1 MLVPRNHVT
10 KLYTSKSIELLM
22 TDLLDVTIKI
32 ITLTIIESLVYLQEE
47 STVKCNITFQDIMII
62 LWHAYAG
69 QKNSN
74 MHLPRVELRTC
85 CVWDNRDNHYTTD
98 AGVHLIAHRINSFFN
113 TYQIERKIITVERQI
128 VHQWGMI
135 VKKIINYG

>member
-62 LWHAYAG
+62 L
-69 QKNSN
+69 
-74 MHLPRVELRTC
+74 
-85 CVWDNRDNHYTTD
+85 
-98 AGVHLIAHRINSFFN
+98 
-113 TYQIERKIITVERQI
+113 
-128 VHQWGMI
+128 
-135 VKKIINYG
+135 